1 MLPRLFYSRFGE
13 FNKRRIQKLT
23 IKDDT
28 KAINKDIFEAKDWE
42 QMVQRAKY
50 WLVRL
55 KNIYPDYEFKT
66 YFKSLRDKNI
76 IFIDY
81 EVKEVY

>member
-1 MLPRLFYSRFGE
+1 MLYRLLHFRFGK

-23 IKDDT
+23 IKDDI

-66 YFKSLRDKNI
+66 YFKPLRDKNI
-76 IFIDY
+76 IFINY
-81 EVKEVY
+81 EVK

>member
-1 MLPRLFYSRFGE
+1 MEVF
-13 FNKRRIQKLT
+13 QLT
-23 IKDDT
+23 IIDDL
-28 KAINKDIFEAKDWE
+28 KAINKDIKKTKDWE

-66 YFKSLRDKNI
+66 YFTPLRDKNI

-81 EVKEVY
+81 ELKVVY

>member
-1 MLPRLFYSRFGE
+1 M
-13 FNKRRIQKLT
+13 T
-23 IKDDT
+23 INDDL
-28 KAINKDIFEAKDWE
+28 KAINKDIVEAKDWK

-55 KNIYPDYEFKT
+55 KNIYPDYDFKT
-66 YFKSLRDKNI
+66 YFKPLRDKNI

-81 EVKEVY
+81 KVKEVI

>member
-1 MLPRLFYSRFGE
+1 M
-13 FNKRRIQKLT
+13 T
-23 IKDDT
+23 IIDDLKT
-28 KAINKDIFEAKDWE
+28 INKDIAEAKDWE
-42 QMVQRAKY
+42 QLVQRAKY

-66 YFKSLRDKNI
+66 YFKPLRDRNI

-81 EVKEVY
+81 KVKEVY

>member
-1 MLPRLFYSRFGE
+1 M
-13 FNKRRIQKLT
+13 I
-23 IKDDT
+23 IKDDI
-28 KAINKDIFEAKDWE
+28 KAINKDIAKAKNFKW
-42 QMVQRAKY
+42 QTKRASY

-66 YFKSLRDKNI
+66 YVKPLSDKND

>member
-1 MLPRLFYSRFGE
+1 MEVF
-13 FNKRRIQKLT
+13 QLT
-23 IKDDT
+23 IIDDL
-28 KAINKDIFEAKDWE
+28 KAINKDIKKAKNFKW
-42 QMVQRAKY
+42 QTKRASY

-66 YFKSLRDKNI
+66 YFKPLRDKNI

-81 EVKEVY
+81 KVKGVD

>member
-1 MLPRLFYSRFGE
+1 MLYRLFYSRFGK

-23 IKDDT
+23 IKDDI
-28 KAINKDIFEAKDWE
+28 KAINKDIVEAKDWE

-66 YFKSLRDKNI
+66 YFTPLHDKNN
-76 IFIDY
+76 IFINY
-81 EVKEVY
+81 EVK

>member
-1 MLPRLFYSRFGE
+1 M
-13 FNKRRIQKLT
+13 T
-23 IKDDT
+23 IKDDI
-28 KAINKDIFEAKDWE
+28 KAINKDIKEAKDWE

-55 KNIYPDYEFKT
+55 KNIYPDYDFKT
-66 YFKSLRDKNI
+66 YFKPTREKNI

-81 EVKEVY
+81 KVKEVY